1 MMSNARPKSIPAPAI
16 PEINLNELPED
27 IVKKIYLEHF
37 NYENKYTEIK
47 NILDDKNSRSLNNL
61 QLTNYFIKEKILKDV
76 SFVQYLREKNK
87 LFNEIYKMHYI
98 DNKKQFVLMNK
109 LESMCQYW
117 LMYLYH

>member
-1 MMSNARPKSIPAPAI
+1 MMSNAHPKSVPAI

-37 NYENKYTEIK
+37 NYENKYAEIK

-61 QLTNYFIKEKILKDV
+61 QLTNYFIKEKILEDV

-87 LFNEIYKMHYI
+87 LFNDIYKMHYI